1 MTHPDMVMLQSN
13 GSYERAC
20 LLQRPQEAR
29 IVAPVCALSTV
40 AVQHDARKE
49 GLVGK
54 WLINVLL
61 GSILVLAS
69 ASAVQAAEL
78 QVIAGGGI
86 AGSLNEIAALFER
99 ASGHKIVIRYGT
111 TPELIKMAASGI
123 PFDLGVVPQDVW
135 KDAAARAQLADRGPT
150 SPGWGSVLR
159 SAAAYLNP
167 TTAEALKQTL
177 LKAQSIASIP
187 ASATGTQLASIY
199 ELLGITDQMKAKT
212 KAQPA
217 PKQIVEAVA
226 NGEAELAVFVLN
238 VLIDPRLDI
247 VVPFPEE
254 VQREVVY
261 AAGLAANSKEPEA
274 AKAFV
279 AYLTSPPAIAVIKA
293 KGINP
298 G

>member
-1 MTHPDMVMLQSN
+1 MTDF
-13 GSYERAC
+13 
-20 LLQRPQEAR
+20 R
-29 IVAPVCALSTV
+29 IA
-40 AVQHDARKE
+40 
-49 GLVGK
+49 VGK

-61 GSILVLAS
+61 GSVLVLTS
-69 ASAVQAAEL
+69 ASVVQAVEL

-86 AGSLNEIAALFER
+86 AGSLDEIATLFEH
-99 ASGHKIVIRYGT
+99 ASRHKIVIRYGT
-111 TPELIKMAASGI
+111 TPELIKMATSGV

-135 KDAAARAQLADRGPT
+135 KDAAARAQVAPGPT
-150 SPGWGSVLR
+150 PDVARAGIGVAVRIGTPKPSIG
-159 SAAAYLNP
+159 
-167 TTAEALKQTL
+167 TAEALKQTL

-187 ASATGTQLASIY
+187 ASSTGTQLAGIY
-199 ELLGITDQMKAKT
+199 ERLGINDEMKAKT

-226 NGEAELAVFVLN
+226 NGDAELAVFLLN

-247 VVPFPEE
+247 VGPFPAE

-261 AAGLAANSKEPEA
+261 AVGVAANSKEPEA

-279 AYLTSPPAIAVIKA
+279 AYLMSPPAIAVIKA
-293 KGINP
+293 KGMKP